1 MNKNPFPLN
10 QPAMRF
16 EILLQR
22 LQQQLNEIKE
32 QYPDMVI
39 QSSQSILL
47 CRDILS
53 EMNKIVVSESFQGE
67 TDEINFFKSI
77 KVIPLTEL
85 IYYTEIRS
93 LEIQFPKAN
102 IQEQKD
108 YVKYKIRKANKFF
121 HYNLEFI
128 QYVKEGHTELDKV
141 YYTREN
147 GNSLN
152 ITNTK
157 AYFRP
162 PEFSTSHDILLGKVY
177 AYERF
182 TNYLKNRL
190 FQLKNPHAINILDLH
205 KKSPLHW
212 TCSKVALTELIYA
225 LHSSGAINSGT
236 ADISQLA
243 SIAEELFNVEL
254 GDYYRTYLT
263 LRNRKINRT
272 KFLDK
277 LRDSLLDHMDE
288 LDA

>member
-1 MNKNPFPLN
+1 
-10 QPAMRF
+10 MRF
-16 EILLQR
+16 EILLQK
-22 LQQQLNEIKE
+22 LNDQLIEIKN
-32 QYPDMVI
+32 QHPDIVK

-47 CRDILS
+47 CREILA
-53 EMNKIVVSESFQGE
+53 EMNKMVVSKSFQNEGE
-67 TDEINFFKSI
+67 EINFFKNI
-77 KVIPLTEL
+77 KVVPLTEL

-128 QYVKEGHTELDKV
+128 QYVKEGRTELDTV
-141 YYTREN
+141 YYTRKN
-147 GNSLN
+147 GDSLN

-157 AYFRP
+157 AYFRS

-182 TNYLKNRL
+182 SNYLKNRL
-190 FQLKNPHAINILDLH
+190 FQLKNPHAINILDIH
-205 KKSPLHW
+205 KKSPLRW

-225 LHSSGAINSGT
+225 LHSSGAINSGA

-243 SIAEELFNVEL
+243 SIAEDLFNVEL

-263 LRNRKINRT
+263 LRNRKFNRT

-277 LRDSLLDHMDE
+277 LKDSLLDHMDD

>member
-1 MNKNPFPLN
+1 
-10 QPAMRF
+10 MRF
-16 EILLQR
+16 EILLQK
-22 LQQQLNEIKE
+22 LNDQLNEIKE
-32 QYPDMVI
+32 QYPEI
-39 QSSQSILL
+39 IKQSSQSILL
-47 CRDILS
+47 CRDILAQ
-53 EMNKIVVSESFQGE
+53 MNKIVISKSFGSES
-67 TDEINFFKSI
+67 DEIHFFKNI
-77 KVIPLTEL
+77 KVVPLTEL
-85 IYYTEIRS
+85 IYFSEIRS

-128 QYVKEGHTELDKV
+128 QYVREERTELDKI
-141 YYTREN
+141 YYTRVN
-147 GNSLN
+147 GDSLN
-152 ITNTK
+152 ITNMK
-157 AYFRP
+157 AYFRS

-182 TNYLKNRL
+182 SNYLKNRL
-190 FQLKNPHAINILDLH
+190 FQLKNPHAIGILDIH

-212 TCSKVALTELIYA
+212 TCSKIALTELIYA
-225 LHSSGAINSGT
+225 LHSSGAINSGA

-254 GDYYRTYLT
+254 GDYYRTYLS

-277 LRDSLLDHMDE
+277 LKDSLLDHMDD